1 VGTDEVTA
9 AFTDSLG
16 RVRNCNIVPVVWG
29 AAPPAPVPPAAPA
42 ATAVAV
48 RPTFTG

>member
-1 VGTDEVTA
+1 VVTA

-16 RVRNCNIVPVVWG
+16 RVRNCNIVTVVWV
-29 AAPPAPVPPAAPA
+29 AAPPAPVPRAAPA

-48 RPTFTG
+48 RPTYPG